1 MLLDGKVALVT
12 GASRGIGRA
21 VAIALAKAGAL
32 VAVNYAGNVKAAEE
46 VQQLIT
52 QAGGKAI
59 LVQGDV
65 AQAEVVDEMMKTVMD
80 EFGRIDIL
88 VNNAGITRDGLLM
101 RMKESDWDAVIDTNL
116 KGIFHCTKAAAK
128 HMMKARSGRI
138 INMTSVVGLIGNA
151 GQTNYAAAK
160 AGVTG
165 FSKSAAKELASRGI
179 TVNMVAP
186 GFIDTD
192 MTAVLPEKVREEMVK
207 GIPLGRMG
215 TPEEVAGA
223 VLFLASDQASYITG
237 QIINL
242 DGGMVM

>member
-1 MLLDGKVALVT
+1 
-12 GASRGIGRA
+12 
-21 VAIALAKAGAL
+21 
-32 VAVNYAGNVKAAEE
+32 
-46 VQQLIT
+46 
-52 QAGGKAI
+52 
-59 LVQGDV
+59 
-65 AQAEVVDEMMKTVMD
+65 
-80 EFGRIDIL
+80 
-88 VNNAGITRDGLLM
+88 
-101 RMKESDWDAVIDTNL
+101 
-116 KGIFHCTKAAAK
+116 
-128 HMMKARSGRI
+128 
-138 INMTSVVGLIGNA
+138 MTSVVGLIGNA

-215 TPEEVAGA
+215 TPEEVAEA